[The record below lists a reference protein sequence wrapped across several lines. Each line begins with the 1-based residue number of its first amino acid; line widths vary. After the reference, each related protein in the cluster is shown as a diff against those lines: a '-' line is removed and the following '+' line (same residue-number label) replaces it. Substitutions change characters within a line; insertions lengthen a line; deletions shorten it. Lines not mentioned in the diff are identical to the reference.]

1 MVKDGLINLPAT
13 APQISVQQMHQLVLP
28 LLLVRNWA
36 RMVNHK
42 TKDVYKLQVVFVLYK
57 IVLHD

>member
-1 MVKDGLINLPAT
+1 MVKYGLINLPAT

-36 RMVNHK
+36 RMVSHK
-42 TKDVYKLQVVFVLYK
+42 TKDVYKLQVIFHL
-57 IVLHD
+57 I